1 MMSRKAGILITVIGV
16 AVVALGLL
24 LMDPLDG
31 PLPGVLIGLGSGAL
45 GLGLSGIFSA
55 LVVRRHPDVA
65 RQVAI
70 EEKDE
75 RNIAVSNQAKAR
87 AYDMMIYIFGVLMVS
102 YALMNADLTVILML
116 VGAYL
121 LIVAC
126 CIGFT
131 VHYNKTM

>member
-1 MMSRKAGILITVIGV
+1 MERKRNVLIAAIGA
-16 AVVALGLL
+16 AVVALGLC
-24 LMDPLDG
+24 LMNPLGG

-45 GLGLSGIFSA
+45 GLGLSGVFSA
-55 LVVRRHPDVA
+55 LVARKHPEVA

-75 RNIAVSNQAKAR
+75 RNIAVSNRAKAR
-87 AYDMMIYIFGVLMVS
+87 AYDTMICVFGVLMVA
-102 YALMNADLTVILML
+102 YALMNADLAVILML